1 MCVVINYYNNDN
13 KIEYTISEF
22 GNDGLYIKAIKNNY
36 YIFYKKRY
44 ISKLN
49 VKDEMVYNLLN
60 NLYVISDKFKVFN
73 DNKYLRLLN
82 RLLKWISYKY
92 TY

>member
-13 KIEYTISEF
+13 KIEYTVSEF
-22 GNDGLYIKAIKNNY
+22 GNDGLYIKSIKNNY
-36 YIFYKKRY
+36 YMFYKKRY

-49 VKDEMVYNLLN
+49 IKDEMVYNLLN
-60 NLYVISDKFKVFN
+60 NLYVISDKFNVFN
-73 DNKYLRLLN
+73 DNEYLRLLN
-82 RLLKWISYKY
+82 RLLKWTSCKY